1 MGNPQI
7 STILICT
14 EITTLNRRHDILSY
28 SSSGVSEIYT
38 PGEISYG
45 KGPEDRLTNKGPH
58 EYLHLHTQS
67 RVNPSGL
74 DRRRDRVL
82 VVAITAKLPCG

>member
-28 SSSGVSEIYT
+28 SSSGVSEIYA

-45 KGPEDRLTNKGPH
+45 VGPRDQKANKGPTV
-58 EYLHLHTQS
+58 LHLHTQS

-74 DRRRDRVL
+74 DRRRDRVF